1 MHSEPKWATDGAG
14 AGGYWV
20 HSAPGCLAFVLLWCV
35 CELLR
40 SKRKQAISSRWGRV
54 GLSPRRSGDTG
65 LEGRE
70 DGYLSDKM
78 NFPSL
83 RLGSFLRGLISMY
96 SLLWC

>member
-1 MHSEPKWATDGAG
+1 M
-14 AGGYWV
+14 
-20 HSAPGCLAFVLLWCV
+20 
-35 CELLR
+35 
-40 SKRKQAISSRWGRV
+40 

-65 LEGRE
+65 LQGRE